1 MDFRLDLPIVT
12 SADSHEFPKVE
23 ARGSHIFILTKRTPC
38 GTLLIPANS
47 DPQSCVKNIEKIDQV
62 KKKPKPQVKY

>member
-23 ARGSHIFILTKRTPC
+23 AQGSHVFILTKRTPC
-38 GTLLIPANS
+38 GTLLISANS
-47 DPQSCVKNIEKIDQV
+47 DPQSRVKNIEKLI
-62 KKKPKPQVKY
+62 KLRKSRSHK